1 MTIITLADGRKLNTI
16 TKKIEEE
23 EEELPEADNV
33 SGSSLVPKPVHS
45 MRLEDLPSSIKVMNA
60 TCAIIGYKL
69 LGLPNRDICD
79 ALGCRPDQ
87 LDDILNGEVYKSTY
101 DKVIQAFLNGQKENA
116 KDILA
121 NGVITAAT
129 KLVEVVKTSKNEA
142 NRIKAAESIL
152 NRTGISDGGGSMG
165 MNGLTIKIIKDTKSD
180 DITISM

>member
-1 MTIITLADGRKLNTI
+1 MTKITLADGRVLDTV
-16 TKKIEEE
+16 TKKIEEVG
-23 EEELPEADNV
+23 LPEAEEV

-45 MRLEDLPSSIKVMNA
+45 MRLEDLPSSVKVMNA

-87 LDDILNGEVYKSTY
+87 LDDILNGEIYKSTY
-101 DKVIQAFLNGQKENA
+101 DKVIESFLNGQKENA

-152 NRTGISDGGGSMG
+152 NRNGIADGSGSMG

-180 DITISM
+180 SIEIKL